1 MVTDLGCLAWDTWKG
16 FFTVRECLCPKSV
29 RAGPKA
35 TPPVNFGLAITL
47 IKIWLSF
54 RSLWK
59 AKNSRLRIW
68 GSMSFGL
75 YLNSL
80 HLSFNLGILGTCLSR
95 GILICH
101 VLECSSTKAGRWMTK
116 LEYAHINKWEIQ
128 EGFSALQ
135 SKLYHT
141 AAILS
146 HFCPHM
152 APRGTM
158 AGCDRDLWRQSWVEL
173 RTWAEKGNFKVYNM
187 QSELDSGFGE
197 QIYLSLSSTPSCPTP
212 QHIWA
217 QPDLSLSFYNVLYLL
232 MGFVLHGNLSPELVL
247 LPLSPA
253 CQAAVYCYSK
263 LWNMVQTYSTSAGL
277 RCLVLARGPVRCLW

>member
-68 GSMSFGL
+68 GSLSFGL
-75 YLNSL
+75 HLNSL
-80 HLSFNLGILGTCLSR
+80 HLLFYLGILRAYLSR

-101 VLECSSTKAGRWMTK
+101 VLERSSTKAGSWMTK
-116 LEYAHINKWEIQ
+116 LEYAHRNRWEIQ

-135 SKLYHT
+135 SKLYRT

-146 HFCPHM
+146 HCWPHM
-152 APRGTM
+152 APRGTV
-158 AGCDRDLWRQSWVEL
+158 AACNRDLGRQSWVEA
-173 RTWAEKGNFKVYNM
+173 RTWAGKGTLQVHSTA
-187 QSELDSGFGE
+187 QWSG
-197 QIYLSLSSTPSCPTP
+197 
-212 QHIWA
+212 
-217 QPDLSLSFYNVLYLL
+217 
-232 MGFVLHGNLSPELVL
+232 
-247 LPLSPA
+247 
-253 CQAAVYCYSK
+253 
-263 LWNMVQTYSTSAGL
+263 
-277 RCLVLARGPVRCLW
+277 